1 MAQLYIDNSVLGR
14 ICKSREFAEGFDK
27 AVVQN
32 PKLPKSYT
40 HLPTSYS
47 LMEFIGLTFKIDDIS
62 ADDSLSDKIKNAKG
76 IEQKPYLDKYLEQL
90 KQKISEKLDADRHFT
105 IEHIKYLQDK
115 KLSHIE
121 DIDIRKKIKRFIQYG
136 KIDNKELNKMKTCIA
151 LDQAYNHNFRKDI
164 KDDVYSLIRIDMVD
178 FIINNIN
185 RKSNKMPSIPFSRV
199 MSKLWD
205 YTMKLSKDNPLIK
218 NNREYFDKMT
228 ESIHYKG
235 NRDMMDVELVHLAVV
250 GQPHSKNEK
259 DSMYCY
265 TCDDYEQTK
274 KRVLGY
280 KYIIEDAFKSFQRH
294 KPSNL
299 ETDFDI
305 NANLIMGTIAFCDP
319 DTGEILKT
327 LDIKQMPGIRE
338 DIELQSS
345 NHKKSTLKIKNNAY
359 KKLDEEQIKVI

>member
-1 MAQLYIDNSVLGR
+1 MVQLYIDNSVFGR
-14 ICKSREFAEGFDK
+14 ICRSREFAEGFDK
-27 AVVQN
+27 AILQN

-40 HLPTSYS
+40 PLFTPFS
-47 LMEFIGLTFKIDDIS
+47 LMEFIGLTVKIDSIPPDI
-62 ADDSLSDKIKNAKG
+62 SLSDKIKNAKD
-76 IEQKPYLDKYLEQL
+76 IEQEPYLGKYLEQL
-90 KQKISEKLDADRHFT
+90 TQKVLEKLDADRRFT
-105 IEHIKYLQDK
+105 IEHIKYLQDE

-205 YTMKLSKDNPLIK
+205 YTMKSSKDNPLIK

-235 NRDMMDVELVHLAVV
+235 HRDMMDVELVHLAVV

-265 TCDDYEQTK
+265 TCDNYKQTK
-274 KRVLGY
+274 DRVLVY
-280 KYIIEDAFKSFQRH
+280 KHIIEDAFKSFQRH

-319 DTGEILKT
+319 DTGEVSGT
-327 LDIKQMPGIRE
+327 LDVKQMPGIKE
-338 DIELQSS
+338 DIELHSGS
-345 NHKKSTLKIKNNAY
+345 YKN
-359 KKLDEEQIKVI
+359 